1 MTTVISLFSDGP
13 KKNGQP
19 PEGVGRHILHF
30 AFLPPLPP
38 ALSPAL
44 SHGAAHQPTRPGP
57 THPILEIHVDA
68 EGSSIGAVHDRFVLE
83 DDTAPPPGPP
93 MAEVCCQFEI
103 ETECWASALPVG
115 GERVG

>member
-1 MTTVISLFSDGP
+1 MGQ
-13 KKNGQP
+13 KKSGQP
-19 PEGVGRHILHF
+19 PEGAGRISHF
-30 AFLPPLPP
+30 ARP
-38 ALSPAL
+38 APAISPAL

-93 MAEVCCQFEI
+93 MAEVCCHFEI

-115 GERVG
+115 GERERRGWC